1 MHPIN
6 ASEIR
11 ATTMRRC
18 AVVKAETRGVGS
30 RATLTLLGDGVFV
43 AENIEMLKIPDRIK
57 VLSPDGEEISPSEGR
72 AFWMSA
78 STSDPFHLVTEW
90 PSW

>member
-11 ATTMRRC
+11 AITMRRC
-18 AVVKAETRGVGS
+18 AVVKVEARGIGS
-30 RATLTLLGDGVFV
+30 RATLTILGDGVFV

-57 VLSPDGEEISPSEGR
+57 VLSPDGEEIKPSEGKS
-72 AFWMSA
+72 FLMS
-78 STSDPFHLVTEW
+78 SGTFDPLHLVTEGPLW
-90 PSW
+90 